1 MTKNTPVGI
10 FMAAAAALATSAI
23 SPDASFAGDKNNNL
37 GGLREWTTD
46 QDVNEEGTLDE
57 AAKNAQ
63 KKAKKADICIPIG
76 EGENCW

>member
-1 MTKNTPVGI
+1 MSKNTPVGI

-23 SPDASFAGDKNNNL
+23 YPDASIAGNKSNNI

-46 QDVNEEGTLDE
+46 QDVNEEGKLDE
-57 AAKNAQ
+57 AAEKAQ
-63 KKAKKADICIPIG
+63 KKAKQADICIPIG

>member
-1 MTKNTPVGI
+1 MSKNTPVGI

-23 SPDASFAGDKNNNL
+23 YPDASFAGDKSNNL
-37 GGLREWTTD
+37 GGLKEWTTD
-46 QDVNEEGTLDE
+46 QDANEEGTLDE
-57 AAKNAQ
+57 AGKKAQ